1 MSESIAHYEILGEIA
16 AGTLGPVYR
25 ARDTKVGRTVAIRVV
40 SAGMA
45 EPAQRARAID
55 LIQPFTALTHPHVAT
70 LFDVGERRGAIYLV
84 YEYVPGEKLDAAID
98 GRPMN
103 LRRALDLGEQVAD
116 ALAEAHSLDLVHG
129 ALTPSSIFVTP
140 KGHAKVLDFGL
151 SAGVLRTWEG
161 RNGRLPREAY
171 ASPERIRGGP
181 PDAASDL
188 FALGAILHEMLT
200 GRRAFPG
207 RSAADVTAQVLTSHP
222 ARPSLLN
229 RDLPRELDAVVAR
242 ALAKEPGRRYQ
253 GAAQLA
259 ADLRDAAASAQARPA
274 ASDIESAGPARRGR
288 RFRVAAA
295 ALLLTAAVAA
305 GGWQWG
311 VPLRD
316 AWQSRFA
323 ARLEPSLVV
332 MPFQVA
338 GLDQSRSYFGA
349 GFAEDLARRLGQV
362 PGVSTPGRSG
372 IRASAGKPPQSV
384 AAGAGAAAAV
394 VGTLTPADE
403 DWTSVRVDVS
413 LVDAGRGRVVWSAAH
428 SGPVQDVFA
437 LQARIT
443 REIAGRLDVAYE
455 PTPGHGRAMLRLVGP
470 DAYDSYLRALAAM
483 ASHDASR
490 AAQLFEAAADADP
503 GLVEAQAGLA
513 LALGTASA
521 FEGREHA
528 GDVHAR
534 ARGAAEAAFAADPDS
549 ALTKLAMGLTAPT
562 VGEAIEHL
570 QAAHALD
577 ASETGALLGLAA
589 VLRPGDP
596 GRALAFARRAAELDP
611 AHPVAPF
618 LEALAHLSAGRRDEA
633 LAAAARGQSLDPAL
647 PWWEAVGLRVRLAR
661 QPGTRGAPP
670 PAAPGSRD
678 VGDFPP
684 ATILRAAELVES
696 GRPGDAL
703 TMLGSLTR
711 LHPGSCEAR
720 AMTAAVLTRAGRRG
734 EAQRIAAGIWARAAA
749 APEGSCWA
757 QCGYMAAAAVN
768 DPGRAAAWLGRVAS
782 SPPELR
788 AWGEVS
794 GLLDGLDAARDRVF
808 PWSNVAGA
816 PAVVEAL
823 SSLRAALSR
832 TASDAARILH
842 GM

>member
-16 AGTLGPVYR
+16 AGTFGPVYR

-55 LIQPFTALTHPHVAT
+55 LIQPFTALSHPHVAT

-129 ALTPSSIFVTP
+129 ALAPSSIVVTP

-151 SAGVLRTWEG
+151 SAGVLRTWEE

-171 ASPERIRGGP
+171 ASPEQLRGGP
-181 PDAASDL
+181 ADVASDL
-188 FALGAILHEMLT
+188 FALGAVLHEMLT

-229 RDLPRELDAVVAR
+229 RDLPRELDAVVAK

-253 GAAQLA
+253 GAAQFA
-259 ADLRDAAASAQARPA
+259 ADLREAAAAQVRPA
-274 ASDIESAGPARRGR
+274 AADVEPAGSARRGR
-288 RFRVAAA
+288 RLRGAVA

-305 GGWQWG
+305 GAWQWG
-311 VPLRD
+311 VPLRE

-323 ARLEPSLVV
+323 ARLEPRLVV

-338 GLDQSRSYFGA
+338 GLDESRSYFGA

-372 IRASAGKPPQSV
+372 IRASAGKLPQSV

-403 DWTSVRVDVS
+403 DWTSVRVDVR
-413 LVDAGRGRVVWSAAH
+413 LVDAGRGRIVWSAAH
-428 SGPVQDVFA
+428 SGPVQDVLA

-443 REIAGRLDVAYE
+443 SEIAGRLDVAYE
-455 PTPGHGRAMLRLVGP
+455 PTAGHGRAMLRLVSP

-521 FEGREHA
+521 FEGREHV

-549 ALTKLAMGLTAPT
+549 ALTRLAMGLTAPT

-570 QAAHALD
+570 RAAHALD

-589 VLRPGDP
+589 VLRPADP

-618 LEALAHLSAGRRDEA
+618 LEALAHLSAGRHDEA

-647 PWWEAVGLRVRLAR
+647 PWWEAVRLRVRLAR
-661 QPGTRGAPP
+661 QSGTPGAPP
-670 PAAPGSRD
+670 PVATGSRD

-684 ATILRAAELVES
+684 ATILRAAELAVS
-696 GRPGDAL
+696 GHPSDAL

-711 LHPGSCEAR
+711 LHPGSCEAK
-720 AMTAAVLTRAGRRG
+720 AMTAAVLTRAGRHV
-734 EAQRIAAGIWARAAA
+734 EAQRIAAGIWSRAAA
-749 APEGSCWA
+749 APDGSGWA
-757 QCGYMAAAAVN
+757 QCGYVAAAAVN

-794 GLLDGLDAARDRVF
+794 GLLDGLDAARDGVF
-808 PWSNVAGA
+808 PWSNVARA
-816 PAVVEAL
+816 PAVAEAAAAL
-823 SSLRAALSR
+823 GAALSR
-832 TASDAARILH
+832 TASDAARVFD
-842 GM
+842 GR